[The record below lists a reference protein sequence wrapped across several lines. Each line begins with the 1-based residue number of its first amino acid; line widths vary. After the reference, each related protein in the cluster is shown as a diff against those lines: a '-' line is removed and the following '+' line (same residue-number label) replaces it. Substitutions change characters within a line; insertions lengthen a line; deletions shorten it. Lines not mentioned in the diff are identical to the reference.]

1 MVHTSPST
9 TVSSSIGTTAP
20 ESLLVRYIKAHV
32 RKGDQAK
39 DKSEQHYIAAGRY
52 LITLKVTYAPS
63 WEEWEDLLRIKI
75 GLSTG
80 RASELM
86 QIADGRKDLQQVRDG
101 KAQSVAR
108 LRAQRSSLRSEEGNE
123 TSANPEIDAPRA
135 DFVATSADHRL
146 RLSQSEDQRDRNPSQ
161 GAPQDPKTLF
171 ELRIA
176 ARGLIRDLISEAI
189 HEMALKIMLDESDSQ
204 SRFDDFRNAVADLY
218 QQLLRAGRR

>member
-52 LITLKVTYAPS
+52 LITLKVSYAPS
-63 WEEWEDLLRIKI
+63 WADWEDLLRIKV

-86 QIADGRKDLQQVRDG
+86 QIADGRKSVQEIRDG

-108 LRAQRSSLRSEEGNE
+108 LRASNCRTANE
-123 TSANPEIDAPRA
+123 MGTPP
-135 DFVATSADHRL
+135 
-146 RLSQSEDQRDRNPSQ
+146 
-161 GAPQDPKTLF
+161 
-171 ELRIA
+171 
-176 ARGLIRDLISEAI
+176 
-189 HEMALKIMLDESDSQ
+189 
-204 SRFDDFRNAVADLY
+204 
-218 QQLLRAGRR
+218 